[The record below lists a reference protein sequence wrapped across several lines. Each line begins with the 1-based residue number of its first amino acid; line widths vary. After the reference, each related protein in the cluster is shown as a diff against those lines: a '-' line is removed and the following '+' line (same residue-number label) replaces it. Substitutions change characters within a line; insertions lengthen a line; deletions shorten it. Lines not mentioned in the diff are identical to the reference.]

1 MAGPRGAIGAKRE
14 MREPSRLRRDRI
26 VATAADVLRERG
38 LEETRIADVA
48 ARAGMSAGH
57 VMYYFTSKD
66 QLLLEAVRAGEDG
79 FYAQVVAELGSA
91 GSARER
97 LVRLIDLWSPP
108 GDARR
113 APAAWV
119 LWPDLWARSL
129 RDPELAAFREAADHR
144 WVEFV
149 ASLVRE
155 GRRAGEFAPT
165 DATAFAQQL
174 AAFMDGLALR
184 VMAGDSVVTA
194 AVMRD
199 WCTAF
204 AAQRLGFKFTSS
216 SSEAVAPRGRNYETT
231 VTT

>member
-1 MAGPRGAIGAKRE
+1 MAGAAESGSAIGAKRE

-79 FYAQVVAELGSA
+79 FYAGVVAELGSD

-119 LWPDLWARSL
+119 LWPDLWSRSL
-129 RDPELAAFREAADHR
+129 RDPKLAAFRENADRR

-149 ASLVRE
+149 AGLVRE

-204 AAQRLGFKFTSS
+204 AAQRLGF
-216 SSEAVAPRGRNYETT
+216 ELRELM
-231 VTT
+231 